1 MPDWTAES
9 EAAFGAYVDALIGVI
24 GHAERAEPL
33 TGPEQGAPGDRQGVD
48 GASPLQ
54 EGVAIDPESWAIR
67 REETFCGV
75 KQGLLGSS
83 SPSASF

>member
-9 EAAFGAYVDALIGVI
+9 EAAFDAYVGALIGVI

-33 TGPEQGAPGDRQGVD
+33 KGSEQGAPGDRQGVD

-54 EGVAIDPESWAIR
+54 
-67 REETFCGV
+67 
-75 KQGLLGSS
+75 
-83 SPSASF
+83 